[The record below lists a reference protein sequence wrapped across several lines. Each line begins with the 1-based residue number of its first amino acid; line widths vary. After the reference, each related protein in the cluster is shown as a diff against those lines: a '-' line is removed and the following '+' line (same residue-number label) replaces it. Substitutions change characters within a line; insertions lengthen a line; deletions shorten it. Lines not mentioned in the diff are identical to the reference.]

1 MKEGTNKMRKCNA
14 ELMKELKTL
23 QTEIAE
29 IRNNITEYS
38 IVTYYEG
45 DDVYKDFNFEESYAK
60 LNKLLEEERRIRTLL
75 AYSNATTI
83 LMDYDGKTSIAEGL
97 VKLAQLTKSLER
109 VKRLVSKQKVIRTVV
124 PSTIADQ
131 PNRVK
136 VRECLY
142 DIDSIPVIL
151 KGLKQEIARLQIA
164 IDRTNLTNTIE
175 C

>member
-1 MKEGTNKMRKCNA
+1 MKEGTNKMKKCNA

-60 LNKLLEEERRIRTLL
+60 LNELLEEERKIRATL

-83 LMDYDGKTSIAEGL
+83 LMDYDSSFTR
-97 VKLAQLTKSLER
+97 TRER
-109 VKRLVSKQKVIRTVV
+109 I
-124 PSTIADQ
+124 
-131 PNRVK
+131 
-136 VRECLY
+136 C
-142 DIDSIPVIL
+142 
-151 KGLKQEIARLQIA
+151 ARLCPRVPKI
-164 IDRTNLTNTIE
+164 L
-175 C
+175 

>member
-1 MKEGTNKMRKCNA
+1 MKKCNA

-23 QTEIAE
+23 QNEISE
-29 IRNNITEYS
+29 IRCNITDYS
-38 IVTYYEG
+38 IVVYYEG

-60 LNKLLEEERRIRTLL
+60 LNELLEEERKIRATL

-83 LMDYDGKTSIAEGL
+83 LMDYDGKTTIAEGL

-109 VKRLVSKQKVIRTVV
+109 VKKLVSKQKVTRTII
-124 PSTIADQ
+124 PPAIADQ
-131 PNRVK
+131 PNRIK

-142 DIDSIPVIL
+142 DIDSIPGIIKDL
-151 KGLKQEIARLQIA
+151 KKEIARLQIA